1 MAAGDKSAVPA
12 NLVPKIWAAKVWTEA
27 KKASYFDKFCATD
40 GSNIV
45 HVNKDLTKA
54 KGDKVNFGLQ
64 MNLAGAGV
72 TGNTTLAGAEDVL
85 TTYDFGVTVAQ
96 VRNAVVRYDAD
107 DQKSPY
113 AVLPMIKN
121 ALVQWYADYQDNK
134 LITVLSASPT
144 AGEFTSTASAGTEV
158 AIVDGDKLTC
168 AAISLAKRKALKH
181 APKVKPLKIDGQE
194 KYIML
199 IAPEAARDLKA
210 DTVWQNAQQYAN
222 IRGNDNPIFSGALG
236 EFDGV
241 VLYEYERVSITT
253 TGASSANVAHNLM
266 LGQQAACY
274 AVAREMY
281 PIEHTDDYG
290 NVKGNGVAALIGIA
304 KSKYNSHDY
313 GTMQVM
319 SGAKADQIN

>member
-1 MAAGDKSAVPA
+1 MAAGDKFALPA
-12 NLVPKIWAAKVWTEA
+12 NLVPKVWASKVWTEA
-27 KKASYFDKFCATD
+27 KKASYFDKFTATD

-45 HVNKDLTKA
+45 HVNKDLSKA
-54 KGDKVNFGLQ
+54 KGDNVKFGLQ

-72 TGNTTLAGAEDVL
+72 TANTTLAGAEDEL
-85 TTYDFGVTVAQ
+85 TLYEQNVTVAQ

-113 AVLPMIKN
+113 EVFPMIKN
-121 ALVQWYADYQDNK
+121 ALVQWYSDYQDNK
-134 LITVLSASPT
+134 LITVLSASAT
-144 AGEFTSTASAGTEV
+144 AGEFLSAASAGTEV
-158 AIVDGDKLTC
+158 AITASDKLTC
-168 AAISLAKRKALKH
+168 ALISKAKRTALKH
-181 APKVKPLKIDGQE
+181 APKVKPLKIDGAD

-199 IAPEAARDLKA
+199 VSPEAARDLKT
-210 DTVWQNAQQYAN
+210 DSVWLAAQEYAN
-222 IRGNDNPIFSGALG
+222 VRGSKNPIFSGVLG
-236 EFDGV
+236 EYDGV

-253 TGASSANVAHNLM
+253 TGASSANVSHNLL

-290 NVKGNGVAALIGIA
+290 NVKGNGVAAIVGFA

-313 GTMQVM
+313 GCVQVLT
-319 SGAKADQIN
+319 GAASD

>member
-12 NLVPKIWAAKVWTEA
+12 ALVPKIWAAKVWTEA
-27 KKASYFDKFCATD
+27 KKASFFDKFCSTD

-113 AVLPMIKN
+113 AELPRIKA
-121 ALVQWYADYQDNK
+121 ALVQWYSDYQDNK
-134 LITVLSASPT
+134 LITVLSASAT

-158 AIVDGDKLTC
+158 AIVDADKLTC
-168 AAISLAKRKALKH
+168 AAISFAKRKAIKH
-181 APKVKPLKIDGQE
+181 APKVKPLKIDGKE
-194 KYIML
+194 KFVML
-199 IAPEAARDLKA
+199 ISPEAARDLKT
-210 DTVWQNAQQYAN
+210 DTVWLAAQQNAN
-222 IRGNDNPIFSGALG
+222 VRGSANPIFSGALG
-236 EFDGV
+236 EYDGV
-241 VLYEYERVSITT
+241 ILYEYERVSITA
-253 TGASSANVAHNLM
+253 TGASSAKVSHNLL

-290 NVKGNGVAALIGIA
+290 NVKGNGVAAIVGIA
-304 KSKYNSHDY
+304 KSIYNSHDY
-313 GTMQVM
+313 GVIQVM
-319 SGAKADQIN
+319 SAAKAD